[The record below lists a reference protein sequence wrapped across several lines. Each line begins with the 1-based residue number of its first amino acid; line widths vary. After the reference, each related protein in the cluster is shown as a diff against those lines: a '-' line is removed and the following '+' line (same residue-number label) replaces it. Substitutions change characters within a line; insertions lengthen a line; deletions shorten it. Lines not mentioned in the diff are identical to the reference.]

1 MRYNSVDANLFKQAM
16 SQFAS
21 SVAVVTTAY
30 EGQLVGITAT
40 SFCSVSLYPPQLLV
54 CIDQERYTC
63 KLIKNSQCFA
73 ISILGAQQLA
83 WGHRFAGL
91 QPGVKDRFAGI
102 DYIKAVTDCPIL
114 PGSISW
120 FDCELVQDYRSG
132 DHAILV
138 GNVVAAGTL
147 EEDLP
152 LLYHNRTW
160 VKLNGH
166 LSPVLG

>member
-1 MRYNSVDANLFKQAM
+1 MHYNTVDPNLFKQAM

-21 SVAVVTTAY
+21 SVAVVTTAW
-30 EGQLVGITAT
+30 EGEMVGITAT
-40 SFCSVSLYPPQLLV
+40 SFCSVSLFPPQLLV
-54 CIDQERYTC
+54 CIAQERYTH
-63 KLIKNSQCFA
+63 KLISNSHCFA

-91 QPGVKDRFAGI
+91 QPGITDRFADI
-102 DYIKAVTDCPIL
+102 DYTVAITGCPIL

-120 FDCELVQDYRSG
+120 FDCELAHDYLSG

-147 EEDLP
+147 EGDLP

-166 LSPVLG
+166 LSPVRI